1 MNMKKILSICLLFCI
16 LFAAFVF
23 LPAEWRIWNPKV
35 DPLPN
40 YEEEGIIFIEA
51 FTSKNV
57 AGTVGDKRVKI
68 VGDDYS
74 KVLHYLDTA
83 EPTRIQSYT
92 DSVYGEDYRGINI
105 KTEKDSHRLFV
116 YKDGNRT
123 YLEIPYYG
131 VYRVDE
137 ELFDILDRYLSKWN

>member
-1 MNMKKILSICLLFCI
+1 MKKLISICLLFCL
-16 LFAAFVF
+16 LFVAFIF

-51 FTSKNV
+51 ITYKNV
-57 AGTVGDKRVKI
+57 AGTVDDKRVKI

-74 KVLHYLDTA
+74 KVLYYLDTA
-83 EPTRIQSYT
+83 EPTRIPSYT
-92 DSVYGEDYRGINI
+92 DTYGEDYRGINI
-105 KTEKDSHRLFV
+105 KTEKNSHKLFV
-116 YKDGNRT
+116 YKDGRNT

-131 VYRVDE
+131 VYRVDA
-137 ELFDILDRYLSKWN
+137 ELFDILGRYLSK

>member
-1 MNMKKILSICLLFCI
+1 MKKFLLICSLFCI
-16 LFAAFVF
+16 LFAAFIF

-40 YEEEGIIFIEA
+40 YEEEGVIFIEA
-51 FTSKNV
+51 FTSRNV
-57 AGTVGDKRVKI
+57 AGTVDDKSVQI

-92 DSVYGEDYRGINI
+92 DSVYGEDYRGIKI
-105 KTEKDSHRLFV
+105 KTEKSSDRLFV
-116 YKDGNRT
+116 YKDGSKT

-131 VYRVDE
+131 VYRVDA
-137 ELFDILDRYLSKWN
+137 ELFDILDRYLSK